1 MSVENFLNY
10 EAYIK
15 FMDKQLSIFGQPCS
29 LYSPLNRTALGY
41 EDTRPSDID
50 KIDSDKVLGNSY
62 SRTEGRIWINF
73 TVNKSVYY
81 RFNWFPEDSEELC
94 TAFIGSSSLLKEGDY
109 VRTAIPGCTS
119 IYGDMIFSV
128 RKIQD
133 VGLVQVLQ
141 RIYFLKPTNNA
152 DLHKELSF

>member
-15 FMDKQLSIFGQPCS
+15 FMDKQLSIYGQPCS
-29 LYSPLNRTALGY
+29 IYSPSNKTALGY

-50 KIDSDKVLGNSY
+50 KLDSDKVLGNQY
-62 SRTEGRIWINF
+62 KRTEGRIWINF
-73 TVNKSVYY
+73 TVNKSTFF
-81 RFNWFPEDSEELC
+81 RFNWFPEDGEELC
-94 TAFIGSSSLLKEGDY
+94 TAFIDSSSTLREGDY
-109 VRTAIPGCTS
+109 IRTAVPGCTS
-119 IYGDMIFSV
+119 IWGSMLFSV

-152 DLHKELSF
+152 DLNKELSF

>member
-15 FMDKQLSIFGQPCS
+15 FMDKQLSIYGQPCS
-29 LYSPLNRTALGY
+29 IYSPSNKTALGY

-50 KIDSDKVLGNSY
+50 KLDSDKVLGNQY
-62 SRTEGRIWINF
+62 KRTEGRIWINF

-81 RFNWFPEDSEELC
+81 RKNWFPDDSEELC
-94 TAFIGSSSLLKEGDY
+94 LAFVNSDCSLREGDY

-119 IYGDMIFSV
+119 VWGDMIFAV
-128 RKIQD
+128 RKIFD
-133 VGLVQVLQ
+133 IGFSQVL
-141 RIYFLKPTNNA
+141 RREYFLKPTGNA
-152 DLHKELSF
+152 DLNKELSF